1 MKKFQNVEKTSLCP
15 GPKYLTAF
23 GRRSF
28 IQVGFLGGLGITLG
42 DLFAGRAQAG
52 EVKPATGI
60 LNFPEGKAKSVI
72 QIILPGGLAHQ
83 ESWDPKP
90 EAPIEYRGPFGVTKT
105 KIPGVVFSENLS
117 HTAQIADKIT
127 VVRSITGHIP
137 DHAQATYLMFT
148 GYLPS
153 PALLHPSMGA
163 IVAHSF
169 GPKNN
174 MPPYVGLPNVPAQG
188 GTGYLSSKFGAFEL
202 GADPAQ
208 KNFKVRDI
216 MLPKD
221 VSAERFERRQSAREA
236 VEDHFRTMESNPTE
250 LDAMGD
256 FYNQAYKLISSPAA
270 RKAFS
275 LDDEPDSMTK
285 LYGDYKNPRSGQPFS
300 ISRQLMLARRLVES
314 GVRFVTVQ
322 FGGSE
327 GWDNHTRIKEAVGNG
342 MPAFDHAFAGLI
354 ADLDQRGLLDST
366 IVTVTSEFGR
376 TPKINENGGRDHW
389 ARVFSQV
396 IAGGGITRGQ
406 IYGST
411 NSTASEPEN
420 NPVAVEDFLATVYT
434 QLGIDPTIRLM
445 APGNRPIDIVRG
457 GSVVQGIVA

>member
-1 MKKFQNVEKTSLCP
+1 MKNPQNIETTHVCP
-15 GPKYLTAF
+15 GPRYLTAF

-28 IQVGFLGGLGITLG
+28 IQVGFLGGLGVSLA
-42 DLFAGRAQAG
+42 DVFATRAKAG

-90 EAPIEYRGPFGVTKT
+90 EAPLEYRGPFGVAKT

-117 HTAQIADKIT
+117 RTAQIADKIT

-153 PALLHPSMGA
+153 PAIMHPSMGA
-163 IVAHSF
+163 VVSHAF
-169 GPKNN
+169 GAKNN
-174 MPPYVGLPNVPAQG
+174 MPPYVGVPNVPSAG

-216 MLPKD
+216 LLPKD
-221 VSAERFERRQSAREA
+221 VTDDRFNRRQSAREA
-236 VEDHFRTMESNPTE
+236 VEDHFRTLESNPTE

-256 FYNQAYKLISSPAA
+256 FYSQAYKLISSPAA

-275 LDDEPDSMTK
+275 LDDEPESMTK
-285 LYGDYKNPRSGQPFS
+285 LYGDMRNPRNGQPFS

-322 FGGSE
+322 FSGSE
-327 GWDNHTRIKEAVGNG
+327 GWDNHNRIKEAVGNG
-342 MPAFDHAFAGLI
+342 MPAFDYAFSGLI
-354 ADLDQRGLLDST
+354 TDLDQRGLLDST

-411 NSTASEPEN
+411 NSTASEPEHD
-420 NPVAVEDFLATVYT
+420 PVQVEDFMATVYT

-457 GSVVQGIVA
+457 GSVVSGIVA

>member
-1 MKKFQNVEKTSLCP
+1 M
-15 GPKYLTAF
+15 
-23 GRRSF
+23 
-28 IQVGFLGGLGITLG
+28 
-42 DLFAGRAQAG
+42 
-52 EVKPATGI
+52 
-60 LNFPEGKAKSVI
+60 
-72 QIILPGGLAHQ
+72 
-83 ESWDPKP
+83 
-90 EAPIEYRGPFGVTKT
+90 
-105 KIPGVVFSENLS
+105 
-117 HTAQIADKIT
+117 
-127 VVRSITGHIP
+127 VRSITGHIP

-153 PALLHPSMGA
+153 PAILHPSIGA
-163 IVAHSF
+163 VVSHAF
-169 GPKNN
+169 GPKNG
-174 MPPYVGLPNVPAQG
+174 MPPYVGLPNVPSQG

-216 MLPKD
+216 TLPKD

-236 VEDHFRTMESNPTE
+236 VEDHFRTLESNPAE

-256 FYNQAYKLISSPAA
+256 FYSQAYKIISSPSA
-270 RKAFS
+270 RKAFT
-275 LDDEPDSMTK
+275 LDDEPEAMTK
-285 LYGDYKNPRSGQPFS
+285 LYGEYKNPRNGQPFS

-389 ARVFSQV
+389 ARVYSQV

-406 IYGST
+406 IYGAT
-411 NSTASEPEN
+411 NSTASEPDQ
-420 NPVAVEDFLATVYT
+420 NPVQVEDFLATVYT
-434 QLGIDPTIRLM
+434 QLGIDPSIRLL

-457 GSVVQGIVA
+457 GSVVPGIVA

>member
-1 MKKFQNVEKTSLCP
+1 MKKFKEAARPVHCP
-15 GPKYLTAF
+15 GPTYPSVF

-28 IQVGFLGGLGITLG
+28 IQVGMLGGLGLG
-42 DLFAGRAQAG
+42 LADLFATRAKASD
-52 EVKPATGI
+52 VLPSTGI

-90 EAPIEYRGPFGVTKT
+90 EAPIEYRGPFGVAKT
-105 KIPGVVFSENLS
+105 KVPGVVFSENLS
-117 HTAQIADKIT
+117 RTAQVADKIT
-127 VVRSITGHIP
+127 VVRSITGRIP

-148 GYLPS
+148 GYLPT
-153 PALLHPSMGA
+153 PAILHPSLGA
-163 IVAHSF
+163 VVSHTF
-169 GPKNN
+169 GPRKD
-174 MPPYVGLPNVPAQG
+174 MPPYVGLPNVPVQG

-216 MLPKD
+216 TLPGG
-221 VSAERFERRQSAREA
+221 VTAERFERRQSAREA
-236 VEDHFRTMESNPTE
+236 VEDHFRQIESNPAE
-250 LDAMGD
+250 VDAMGD
-256 FYNQAYKLISSPAA
+256 FYQQAYKLISSPAA
-270 RKAFS
+270 RKAFT
-275 LDDEPDSMTK
+275 LDDEPESMTK
-285 LYGDYKNPRSGQPFS
+285 LYGEYKNPRNGQPFS
-300 ISRQLMLARRLVES
+300 INRQLMLARRLVEA

-322 FGGSE
+322 FGGAE
-327 GWDNHTRIKEAVGNG
+327 GWDNHTRIKEAVGEG

-376 TPKINENGGRDHW
+376 TPKINDNGGRDHW
-389 ARVFSQV
+389 ARVYSQV
-396 IAGGGITRGQ
+396 IAGGGVTRGQ
-406 IYGST
+406 IFGSS
-411 NSTASEPEN
+411 NSTASEPDHDA
-420 NPVAVEDFLATVYT
+420 VAVEDFLATVYH
-434 QLGIDPTIRLM
+434 QLGIDSNIRLM